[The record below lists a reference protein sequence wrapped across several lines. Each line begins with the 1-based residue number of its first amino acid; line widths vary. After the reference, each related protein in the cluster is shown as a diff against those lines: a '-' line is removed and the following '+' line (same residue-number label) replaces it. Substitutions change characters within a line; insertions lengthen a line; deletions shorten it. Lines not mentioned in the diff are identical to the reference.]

1 MTSLRA
7 GLVTDVGRVREANQ
21 DAGLATEQMVI
32 VADGMGG
39 HRGGE
44 TASRIA
50 IDTVRAAGAPATT
63 HELIDTVVA
72 ANEAIFG
79 AAQHDPALD
88 GMGTT
93 LTGIALLPGLERPV
107 LAVVNVGDSRTYL
120 FHDDVLRTLT
130 DDHSLVATMVRD
142 GHLTEDEALA
152 HPHRNILTRALG
164 VDPTVDVDAWEVEPA
179 PGDRLLLCSDGL
191 VNEVS
196 DAQIAAVLRRLAD
209 PAEAADELVRLA
221 NEHGG
226 RDNVTV
232 AVVDLVDVSAAH
244 MTVGGGNGDAP
255 PVERRPVAAL
265 GLMAASRASSEPEAV
280 VREADPGPSP
290 ELADVDIDSDDPDR
304 GFVTPKPVRER
315 ASRFTWRVGAFLL
328 FLMAIAGIAVLAI
341 ADQVRGTYFVGVDR
355 GEVVVYRG
363 QPGGV
368 LWFDPTVVERSGVRL
383 TELTEQGQALVEGNS
398 EADSFAEANAVLQGL
413 VTAMSEESAVTE
425 TTVAPT
431 PSTTTEK
438 PAPSTTTTAQAAD
451 LGVEPEPTTS
461 TTPG

>member
-21 DAGLATEQMVI
+21 DAGLATDRMVV

-50 IDTVRAAGAPATT
+50 IDTVRTAGAPTTT
-63 HELIDTVVA
+63 HELIDTVIA
-72 ANEAIFG
+72 ANEAIF
-79 AAQHDPALD
+79 AAARQDPMLD

-93 LTGIALLPGLERPV
+93 LTGVALLPGPERAV

-120 FHDDVLRTLT
+120 FHDDTLRTLT

-164 VDPTVDVDAWEVEPA
+164 VDPTVDVDAWEVEPT

-191 VNEVS
+191 VNEVT

-232 AVVDLVDVSAAH
+232 AVVDLVDLSSLVTSDGAD
-244 MTVGGGNGDAP
+244 GDVAT
-255 PVERRPVAAL
+255 VERRPVTAL
-265 GLMAASRASSEPEAV
+265 GLLSASSGRVEPATPDTDPDLIAAA
-280 VREADPGPSP
+280 AD
-290 ELADVDIDSDDPDR
+290 LDSDDPER
-304 GFVTPKPVRER
+304 GFVTPKPTRER

-328 FLMAIAGIAVLAI
+328 LLVVIVGIAVI
-341 ADQVRGTYFVGVDR
+341 AVLDQVRGTYFVGEDQ
-355 GEVVVYRG
+355 GEVVVFRG
-363 QPGGV
+363 QPSGL
-368 LWFDPTVVERSGVRL
+368 LWFDPSVVERSEVRVSDL
-383 TELTEQGQALVEGNS
+383 TEAGQAIVDS
-398 EADSFAEANAVLQGL
+398 EQELGSLAEANSVVQGL
-413 VTAMSEESAVTE
+413 LTAMVDEPPI
-425 TTVAPT
+425 TTTTALASPSTTTTDKPT
-431 PSTTTEK
+431 PSTTTTA
-438 PAPSTTTTAQAAD
+438 PAADLEVDPVPTTTTQ
-451 LGVEPEPTTS
+451 G
-461 TTPG
+461 